1 MPTASKH
8 LLHGKIKIAG
18 KIGANMPEVPG
29 NLRFPIISAMS
40 YDTAVHALSQH
51 AHAPLNTVFD
61 V

>member
-1 MPTASKH
+1 
-8 LLHGKIKIAG
+8 LHGKIKIAG